1 MRKDMEAWGCPPPY
15 KGKEKGRKKEVEK
28 TIIKGK
34 YKGEELK
41 GEAGSDFGANDK
53 QGTPHHVHPQNL
65 WISW

>member
-1 MRKDMEAWGCPPPY
+1 M
-15 KGKEKGRKKEVEK
+15 EK

-65 WISW
+65 